1 MKVKSKSTVIA
12 AGFAMFSMFFGAG
25 NVIFPLA
32 VGSAAKGQNFYAI
45 AGLLISAVGI
55 PLLGL
60 ISMTLFNG
68 NYKHYFERIGKVP
81 GFLLA
86 LFIMGLIGP
95 FGAMPRLITV
105 SHSTF
110 SMYWPGV
117 PFTLFSLISCALV
130 FLLTFKKNSLVD
142 ILGYY
147 LTPAL
152 LVALVIIIVKGLVS
166 APAMPA
172 TDFDPQTLFYDGLVT
187 GYEMMDLLATFFFSS
202 IVLQCL
208 EATEIAEGH
217 TKNFRNVIFLTLKAS
232 LIGMGLLAVI
242 YIGFSYV
249 AAFHSDVLVGLGRE
263 HLLGAIALHILGP
276 YAGIVAIM
284 AVSLACLTTA
294 IALAAVFSEFL
305 HNDLTQGKL
314 PYIPSLVITL
324 IVCYFVSTLG
334 FSGIARFL
342 EPILVVCY
350 PALIVL
356 TIFNIGHKL
365 SHVKMVKTPF
375 AIATV
380 ASLANYLYL
389 TYG

>member
-1 MKVKSKSTVIA
+1 MKVKSRSTVIA

-32 VGSAAKGQNFYAI
+32 VGRDAQSLNIYAMS
-45 AGLLISAVGI
+45 GLLISAVGI

-81 GFLLA
+81 GFLVA

-105 SHSTF
+105 SHSTL

-117 PFTLFSLISCALV
+117 PFVVFSFISCLIV
-130 FLLTFKKNSLVD
+130 FLLTFKKNRLIDV
-142 ILGYY
+142 LGYY

-152 LVALVIIIVKGLVS
+152 LVTLVIIIIKGLMT
-166 APAMPA
+166 APTMP
-172 TDFDPQTLFYDGLVT
+172 QSTLQPNQLFADGLIT

-208 EATEIAEGH
+208 ESSEAAEGH

-242 YIGFSYV
+242 YIGFSFV
-249 AAFHSDVLVGLGRE
+249 AAFHSQELVGLGRE

-276 YAGIVAIM
+276 YAGIIAILAVA
-284 AVSLACLTTA
+284 LACLTTA

-314 PYIPSLVITL
+314 PYIPSLVLTL
-324 IVCYFVSTLG
+324 LTCYFVSTLG
-334 FSGIARFL
+334 FSGIARIL

-356 TIFNIGHKL
+356 CIFNIGHKL
-365 SHVKMVKTPF
+365 THVKMVKTPF
-375 AIATV
+375 ALATLV
-380 ASLANYLYL
+380 SLGHYLYI